1 MNNLAASWVRRFLV
15 EHLIGERNYSANTQ
29 QSYRDTF
36 RLFLPFAGKRCRC
49 AVDRLLLNQLTP
61 KAVREF
67 LRYLENT
74 RGCAPST
81 VNQRLAA
88 LRAWAQFVGT
98 NAPEHLEW
106 SHQVQAIHL
115 KKHAPAPMM
124 YLEKEEMRALLEAPD
139 RANPQGFR
147 DYTVLLFLYNTGA
160 RASEA
165 AGLTIGDVDLA
176 LGVVTLHGKGS
187 KTRQCPLWKNTI
199 TAMRELTAGRVS
211 NHAVFCS
218 QRGGSQPMTRYGVH
232 TLVERYAKLAALKT
246 PTIQGKRVS
255 PHRIRHTTAMH
266 LLRSGVDIN
275 TIRVWLGHV
284 SLKTT
289 FVYAESDLRMK
300 AKALRRCEA
309 PLLRGVRPRQKEN
322 GIISFLKSV

>member
-1 MNNLAASWVRRFLV
+1 VNNLAASWVRRFLV
-15 EHLIGERNYSANTQ
+15 EHLIDERNYSANTQ

-36 RLFLPFAGKRCRC
+36 RLFLPFAAKRCRC
-49 AVDRLLLNQLTP
+49 AVDRLLLSQLTP
-61 KAVREF
+61 KAVRGF
-67 LRYLENT
+67 LRYLEKT
-74 RGCAPST
+74 RDCGPST

-106 SHQVQAIHL
+106 SHQIQAIHL

-124 YLEKEEMRALLEAPD
+124 YLEKEEMRALLEVPD
-139 RANPQGFR
+139 QGNQQGFR

-165 AGLTIGDVDLA
+165 AGLSIRDVDLT
-176 LGVVTLHGKGS
+176 LGVATLHGKGS
-187 KTRQCPLWKNTI
+187 KTRQCPLWKNTV
-199 TAMRELTAGRVS
+199 TAMRKLTASRAPDQ
-211 NHAVFCS
+211 AVFCS
-218 QRGGSQPMTRYGVH
+218 QRGDGRPMTRYGIH

-246 PTIQGKRVS
+246 PTIRDRRVS

-284 SLKTT
+284 SIKTT
-289 FVYAESDLRMK
+289 FVYAESDLKMK
-300 AKALRRCEA
+300 AKALSRCEA
-309 PLLRGVRPRQKEN
+309 PLLRGVRPRQKKN
-322 GIISFLKSV
+322 GIISFLKTI